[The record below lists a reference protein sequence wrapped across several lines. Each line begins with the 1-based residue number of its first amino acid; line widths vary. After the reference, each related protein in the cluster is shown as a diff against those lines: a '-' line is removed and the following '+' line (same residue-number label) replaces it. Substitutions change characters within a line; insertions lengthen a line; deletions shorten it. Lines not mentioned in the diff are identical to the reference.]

1 MPAYKPNE
9 SSTFNIFITFLPW
22 VPDWDKLHKH
32 IYACETIDLLSNLM
46 QVPKLVFVMECLVT
60 TYHHQQKL

>member
-1 MPAYKPNE
+1 MWAYKPNE

-22 VPDWDKLHKH
+22 VPDWVKLHKH
-32 IYACETIDLLSNLM
+32 IYVCKTIDLLPNLM
-46 QVPKLVFVMECLVT
+46 QVHKLVFVMECLVT